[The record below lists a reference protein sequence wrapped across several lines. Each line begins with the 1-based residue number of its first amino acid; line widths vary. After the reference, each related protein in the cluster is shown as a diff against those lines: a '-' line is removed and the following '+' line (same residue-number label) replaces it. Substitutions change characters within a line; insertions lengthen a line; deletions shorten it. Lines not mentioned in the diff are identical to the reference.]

1 MKIQSRVASL
11 VGVVAIVAAACS
23 GSSATPSP
31 AATTAASASTAPAAS
46 ASTAPASQSAAPASA
61 SAASGNLSG
70 TITLWHSY
78 GSGGGEGAAFLK
90 ALDAVKAANP
100 GLTVNVVEQPF
111 DQLFNKWETD
121 VSAGGTSADMFIAP
135 NDNLGN
141 ESRMGV
147 LADLTTAL
155 QGKLDG
161 FSPVAVAGS
170 QVDGKFFMVP
180 ESLKAVALWYDK
192 SKVTTVPATTA
203 DLLTAVKGGLKLG
216 LNQNAYHMF
225 GFTGA
230 FGGTLMDDKGKCI
243 ADQGTG
249 FSDAFKY
256 FQELK
261 AAGAKYYTDGNAL
274 KTDFQTGKLDA
285 VIDGPWQTADFT
297 KALGSNLAVATMPAG
312 PAGKANPFT
321 GTDGWYINPNGANQ
335 TLAINLA
342 LALVGTA
349 SEQIMTDGAGHV
361 PAAPGVTISDSI
373 VKGFATAAADG
384 FARPQS
390 AAFGNYW
397 APFGDAVNA
406 VVDKNADPVATVANA
421 CKLMNQA
428 NKIQ

>member
-1 MKIQSRVASL
+1 MKQHHRLASL

-23 GSSATPSP
+23 GTSATPSP
-31 AATTAASASTAPAAS
+31 SAAAPS
-46 ASTAPASQSAAPASA
+46 APASQAESAAPSA
-61 SAASGNLSG
+61 PAPAAAASTAASMAG

-78 GSGGGEGAAFLK
+78 GSGGGEGTAFLK

-111 DQLFNKWETD
+111 DQLFKKWETD
-121 VSAGGTSADMFIAP
+121 VASGGTSADMFIAP
-135 NDNLGN
+135 NDNLGS
-141 ESRMGV
+141 EARAGD
-147 LADLTTAL
+147 LLDLTSAL

-170 QVDGKFFMVP
+170 QVDGKFYMVP
-180 ESLKAVALWYDK
+180 ESLKAVALWYDNT
-192 SKVTTVPATTA
+192 KVTTVPATTD
-203 DLLTAVKGGLKLG
+203 DLLAAVKGGLKLG

-230 FGGTLMDDKGKCI
+230 FGGTLMDATGKCV

-256 FQELK
+256 FQDLK

-297 KALGSNLAVATMPAG
+297 TALGSKLAVAPMPSG
-312 PAGKANPFT
+312 PGGKANPFT
-321 GTDGWYINPNGANQ
+321 GTDGWYINPNSPNTG
-335 TLAINLA
+335 LAIQLA
-342 LALVGTA
+342 LALVGTS

-361 PAAPGVTISDSI
+361 PAAPGVTISSAI
-373 VKGFATAAADG
+373 VQGFAAAAANG
-384 FARPQS
+384 LARPQS

-406 VVDKNADPVATVANA
+406 VLDKGADPVATVANA

-428 NKIQ
+428 NKIP

>member
-11 VGVVAIVAAACS
+11 VGVVAIVAAACG
-23 GSSATPSP
+23 GSTATASPSA
-31 AATTAASASTAPAAS
+31 APAAS
-46 ASTAPASQSAAPASA
+46 SAAPASQSAAPASQSAAPASA
-61 SAASGNLSG
+61 SAASGNMSG

-78 GSGGGEGAAFLK
+78 GSGGGEGTAFLK

-121 VSAGGTSADMFIAP
+121 VAAGGTSADMFIAP
-135 NDNLGN
+135 NDHLGD

-147 LADLTTAL
+147 LADLSTAL

-161 FSPVAVAGS
+161 FSQVAVDGS
-170 QVDGKFFMVP
+170 KVDGKFFMVP
-180 ESLKAVALWYDK
+180 ESLKAVAFWYDK

-203 DLLTAVKGGLKLG
+203 DLLTAVKGGLRLG

-230 FGGTLMDDKGKCI
+230 FGGKLMDDTGKCI

-256 FQELK
+256 FQDLK
-261 AAGAKYYTDGNAL
+261 TAGAKYYTDGNAL

-297 KALGSNLAVATMPAG
+297 KALGDKLAVAPMPAG

-321 GTDGWYINPNGANQ
+321 GTDGWYINPNGKNQ
-335 TLAINLA
+335 DLAVQLA

-349 SEQIMTDGAGHV
+349 SEQVMTDGAGHV
-361 PAAPGVTISDSI
+361 PAAPGVTISSDI
-373 VKGFATAAADG
+373 VKGFAAAAADG
-384 FARPQS
+384 LARPQS

-406 VVDKNADPVATVANA
+406 VVEKNADPVATVANA
-421 CKLMNQA
+421 CKLMNSA